1 MSASV
6 SNCAHSATTIGAA
19 NASGITSKHQA
30 WGPSLRDLPYEFYA
44 SAPSPTS
51 PAESP
56 TLPSLSSGILW
67 VIPARGLLKC
77 F

>member
-6 SNCAHSATTIGAA
+6 NNCAHSATTIGAA
-19 NASGITSKHQA
+19 SASGITSKHQA

-44 SAPSPTS
+44 LAHEPGRI
-51 PAESP
+51 
-56 TLPSLSSGILW
+56 SGVRGSRW
-67 VIPARGLLKC
+67 VIPARGFLKC